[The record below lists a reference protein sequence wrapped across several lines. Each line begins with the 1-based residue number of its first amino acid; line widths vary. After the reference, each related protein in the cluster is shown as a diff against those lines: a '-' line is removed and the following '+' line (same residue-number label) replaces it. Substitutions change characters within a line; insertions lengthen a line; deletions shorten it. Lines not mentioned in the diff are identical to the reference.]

1 MSVIKSELQ
10 ISRKELLEKEALLK
24 GNEQLGNRDY
34 NNALKYFDEAL
45 EINPNSIYAWGNK
58 GLVLA
63 RLGMHDKD
71 IMYFDKAL
79 EIDPNNANDWFN
91 KGFSLAELGKHN
103 EAIDCYDKVLEID
116 PNSVYA
122 WNGKANALN

>member
-45 EINPNSIYAWGNK
+45 EINPN
-58 GLVLA
+58 
-63 RLGMHDKD
+63 
-71 IMYFDKAL
+71 
-79 EIDPNNANDWFN
+79 NANDWFN

-122 WNGKANALN
+122 WNGKANALNGLGEYTEAIKFYDKLWR